1 MVTIFPANCRALFNL
16 VSVGANSFFAFWCY
30 TVCSFTKSRIE
41 TYFDSFFVEMCLVQ
55 TCFKFY
61 FVSDT
66 NKEGRCNNSSSL
78 LLVSDGRIIQYS
90 TAGFSFCYVTSHVQ
104 CTLNI
109 FFHSFILTCSLCTFS
124 KDIYVSVVSSIKTST
139 AQILQLQ
146 SYSFGNHTSG
156 LQP

>member
-1 MVTIFPANCRALFNL
+1 MINFYRKILWFYYWQKKHLTALSEKHNEPRWKIWLVRKLSMVTIFSANCRKALFIL
-16 VSVGANSFFAFWCY
+16 VSVGANSFFAFCCY

-66 NKEGRCNNSSSL
+66 NKEGWCNNSSSL

-90 TAGFSFCYVTSHVQ
+90 TAGSSF
-104 CTLNI
+104 
-109 FFHSFILTCSLCTFS
+109 
-124 KDIYVSVVSSIKTST
+124 
-139 AQILQLQ
+139 
-146 SYSFGNHTSG
+146 
-156 LQP
+156 